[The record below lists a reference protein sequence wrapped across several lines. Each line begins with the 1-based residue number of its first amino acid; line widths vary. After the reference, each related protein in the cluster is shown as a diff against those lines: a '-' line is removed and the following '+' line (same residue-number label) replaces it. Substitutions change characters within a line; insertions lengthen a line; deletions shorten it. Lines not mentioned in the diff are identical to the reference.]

1 MDNTAA
7 LRQGRAIMRTIVNDH
22 IANVILSEVAQ
33 KLIDDATQGRITLGH
48 NMTGNTVNAYAAGV
62 YAGGQLTRLIT
73 SSGSIPAPL
82 QKKLGLGQKFH
93 RGRQRWDGEI
103 QERTFKA
110 SVATNGSTEAERSI
124 AFIQSYNAPKDGY
137 ALVVC
142 NGVEYA
148 AYQGLVRDIDVL
160 TSNFNRLAGILQSS
174 LKPLPN

>member
-7 LRQGRAIMRTIVNDH
+7 LRKGAADAKEIIAFH
-22 IANVILSEVAQ
+22 IYIILVSAAK
-33 KLIDDATQGRITLGH
+33 KLLEDATNGRIFLGH
-48 NMTGNTVNAYAAGV
+48 NMTGNTVNSYAVGV
-62 YAGGQLTRLIT
+62 YSKGELVFTMT
-73 SSGSIPAPL
+73 SSQGISKPL
-82 QKKLGLGQKFH
+82 QRKLGLGQKFH

-103 QERTFKA
+103 QKRTFKA

-148 AYQGLVRDIDVL
+148 EYQESVRNIDVL
-160 TSNFNRLAGILQSS
+160 TSNFNRLTGILQSS